1 MNGNSI
7 FLDTNIL
14 LYLLNGDDTISIL
27 LKDRTIVI
35 SFISEME
42 LLSFK
47 NLSAKEE
54 KIIQELISTCTVV
67 SIEEDIK
74 IKAIEIK
81 RTYNLKLP
89 DAIVAATS
97 QIFNLPILTAD
108 KDYKKVKDLNLVFYE
123 V

>member
-1 MNGNSI
+1 MSGNSI

-14 LYLLNGDDTISIL
+14 LYLLNGDETISVL
-27 LKDRTIVI
+27 LKDRNIVI

-47 NLSAKEE
+47 NLSVKEE
-54 KIIQELISTCTVV
+54 KIIQELISNCSVV
-67 SIEEDIK
+67 SIDE
-74 IKAIEIK
+74 EIK
-81 RTYNLKLP
+81 TRAIQIKKIYNLKLP

-97 QIFNLPILTAD
+97 LIMNQPILTAD
-108 KDYKKVKDLNLVFYE
+108 KDFKKVKDLNLVFYE

>member
-54 KIIQELISTCTVV
+54 NIIQELISTCTVV

-89 DAIVAATS
+89 DAIVNATS

>member
-14 LYLLNGDDTISIL
+14 LYLLNGDDTISVL

-97 QIFNLPILTAD
+97 QILNLPILTAD
-108 KDYKKVKDLNLVFYE
+108 KDFKKVKDLNLVFYE